1 MDSVWTKPSFWAS
14 LCAVGV
20 AMAVLSAIVQSQT
33 DEKEVKSK
41 AVLRDGI
48 LGAIFTTIVWVLSPE
63 TMTTL
68 TTTASSVV
76 NEVSTATTAIAA
88 KAEAVASELDVQV
101 GPAKF

>member
-14 LCAVGV
+14 LCIVGV
-20 AMAVLSAIVQSQT
+20 VMAVLSAVVQSQT
-33 DEKEVKSK
+33 DTKEVKSK
-41 AVLRDGI
+41 AVLRDGL

-63 TMTTL
+63 TMTSI

-76 NEVSTATTAIAA
+76 TDVSTATTAIAA
-88 KAEAVASELDVQV
+88 KAEAIAADLDVQV